1 MSEQNANKTKQQ
13 LISELEALHKK
24 NAELNKIAGKQQ
36 TEETINERLLFQDL
50 ISKISAKFTGLFGV
64 DFEQAIQDSLAEI
77 GKYFRADAVRL
88 YRLSRQGD
96 AVIMRIA
103 WRNENLAPPKEMAE
117 IHKLKYPN
125 LAAHYVSGE
134 SIVFDNF
141 EDSPQIPELRKM
153 LKFFGTKAGVGVPLE
168 IDDSGVDIFAMDKVL
183 SVHEWSKDIIEQSK
197 AIGKVLISTMRRR
210 EAEIKLR
217 DSFDEIKGLKERLE
231 QENIY
236 LQKEIKVQ
244 KSFDTII
251 GQSTSLKY
259 VLYRLEQVAPTN
271 ATVLIEG
278 ETGTGKELFAI
289 ALQKASALKNKPLI
303 KVGCAAL
310 SPTLIESEL
319 FGHEK
324 GAFTG
329 ANEKRIGRF
338 ELADGGTIFLDEIG
352 ELSLELQA
360 KLLRVLQ
367 EGEFERIG
375 SSKTMKVDVRVITAT
390 NRNLEEEI
398 KQGRFRQDLYYR
410 LNVFV
415 ITIPPLRERS
425 DDIPLLVKF
434 LVDKFENKHKKKIK
448 NIPRSI
454 MRNLENYSWPGN
466 IRELENVIENAV
478 IVSDKGILK
487 VETLG
492 TSGVPIKS
500 NMKLED
506 MERDHIIQVL
516 ESTNW
521 RIDGKGGA
529 AEKIGLKR
537 TTLNSK
543 MKKYGIKRQTSE

>member
-1 MSEQNANKTKQQ
+1 MR
-13 LISELEALHKK
+13 
-24 NAELNKIAGKQQ
+24 KI
-36 TEETINERLLFQDL
+36 
-50 ISKISAKFTGLFGV
+50 
-64 DFEQAIQDSLAEI
+64 
-77 GKYFRADAVRL
+77 
-88 YRLSRQGD
+88 
-96 AVIMRIA
+96 
-103 WRNENLAPPKEMAE
+103 
-117 IHKLKYPN
+117 
-125 LAAHYVSGE
+125 
-134 SIVFDNF
+134 
-141 EDSPQIPELRKM
+141 
-153 LKFFGTKAGVGVPLE
+153 LKFFRTKAGVGVPLE
-168 IDDSGVDIFAMDKVL
+168 VDSSGVDIFALDKVL
-183 SVHEWSKDIIEQSK
+183 SEHEWSKDIIEQSK
-197 AIGKVLISTMRRR
+197 VIGKILLSTMRRR
-210 EAEIKLR
+210 EAEIRLH
-217 DSFDEIKGLKERLE
+217 DSFEEISGLKERLE

-375 SSKTMKVDVRVITAT
+375 SSKTMKVDVRVIAAT

-487 VETLG
+487 VETPG

>member
-1 MSEQNANKTKQQ
+1 MPEQNTNKTKKQ
-13 LISELEALHKK
+13 LLSELEALHKK
-24 NAELNKIAGKQQ
+24 NAELNIIAGKHQ
-36 TEETINERLLFQDL
+36 TEEPIKEHLLFQEL
-50 ISKISAKFTGLFGV
+50 ISKISAKFTGLYGV
-64 DFEQAIQDSLAEI
+64 EFEQAIQDSLAEI
-77 GKYFRADAVRL
+77 GKYFRADTVRL
-88 YRLSRQGD
+88 YRLSLQGD
-96 AVIMRIA
+96 VVKIRNM
-103 WRNENLAPPKEMAE
+103 WRDEHLAPQEEMPE

-125 LAAHYVSGE
+125 LAAHYSRGE
-134 SIVFDNF
+134 SVLFNKFD
-141 EDSPQIPELRKM
+141 DSPKWPEMRKI
-153 LKFFGTKAGVGVPLE
+153 LKFFRTKAGVGVPLE
-168 IDDSGVDIFAMDKVL
+168 VDSSGVDIFAMDKVL
-183 SVHEWSKDIIEQSK
+183 SEHEWSKDIIEQSK
-197 AIGKVLISTMRRR
+197 AIGKVLLSTMRRR
-210 EAEIKLR
+210 EAEIRLH
-217 DSFDEIKGLKERLE
+217 DSFNEISGLKERLE

-271 ATVLIEG
+271 ATVLIKG

-375 SSKTMKVDVRVITAT
+375 SSKTMKVDVRVIAAT

-434 LVDKFENKHKKKIK
+434 LVGKFENKHKKKIK
-448 NIPRSI
+448 SIPRSI
-454 MRNLENYSWPGN
+454 IRNLENYSWPGN

-487 VETLG
+487 VETPG
-492 TSGVPIKS
+492 TSGVPLKS

-521 RIDGKGGA
+521 RIGGKGGA
-529 AEKIGLKR
+529 AEMLGLKR
-537 TTLNSK
+537 TTLQGK
-543 MKKYGIKRQTSE
+543 MKKYGIKR